1 MSKTDNYII
10 DLHNLQEEIKEI
22 KKDNKDKE
30 ELLIEINKLLWF
42 CNYNYKNE
50 EPVKITIYNIMEMI
64 ENHLKRK

>member
-1 MSKTDNYII
+1 MKMKNYLI
-10 DLHNLQEEIKEI
+10 DKHNMDLLEKE
-22 KKDNKDKE
+22 NKELK